1 MEYTNITVETRENL
15 GIITLNRPQALNAVN
30 AEMLKELALAAEAFD
45 NNDAVRVLIVKGD
58 GKTFAAGI
66 DIKEVLGRADS
77 KFLGIDEMQNCFR
90 RFAAVKKP
98 IIAAVSGYALGIGC
112 ELALACDIILAA
124 DNTRFGQPELSLG
137 TIPAFGATQR
147 LTRALGKAKA
157 MEMILSGRALTAEE
171 AFVSGLISRIVPL
184 PDLFEDAAKT
194 AARIATQPLGA
205 LKAAKKR
212 FWQLRTRRWK
222 KESPLKGKPRSVV
235 WPRTNS
241 ENRSEILP
249 PGRNKRRQGSKIGLF
264 AKLGI
269 DLSRA
274 KSL

>member
-66 DIKEVLGRADS
+66 DIKEVLSRADS

-124 DNTRFGQPELSLG
+124 DNARFGQPELSLG

-171 AFVSGLISRIVPL
+171 AFVSGLV
-184 PDLFEDAAKT
+184 FEDAAKT
-194 AARIATQPLGA
+194 AVRIAAQPLGA
-205 LKAAKKR
+205 LKAAKEAVLAAQNTPLEEGIAFERKAAQCCLAADEFR
-212 FWQLRTRRWK
+212 ESLR
-222 KESPLKGKPRSVV
+222 
-235 WPRTNS
+235 N
-241 ENRSEILP
+241 
-249 PGRNKRRQGSKIGLF
+249 F
-264 AKLGI
+264 AAGQK
-269 DLSRA
+269 
-274 KSL
+274 

>member
-1 MEYTNITVETRENL
+1 MEYANITVETRENL

-66 DIKEVLGRADS
+66 DIKEVLSRADS

-90 RFAAVKKP
+90 RFAAIKKP

-124 DNTRFGQPELSLG
+124 DNARFGQPELSLG

-171 AFVSGLISRIVPL
+171 AFVSGLVSRIVPL

-194 AARIATQPLGA
+194 AVRIVAQPLGA
-205 LKAAKKR
+205 LKAAKEAVLAAQNTPLEEGIAFERKAAQCCLAADEFR
-212 FWQLRTRRWK
+212 ESLR
-222 KESPLKGKPRSVV
+222 
-235 WPRTNS
+235 N
-241 ENRSEILP
+241 
-249 PGRNKRRQGSKIGLF
+249 F
-264 AKLGI
+264 AAGQK
-269 DLSRA
+269 
-274 KSL
+274 

>member
-1 MEYTNITVETRENL
+1 MEYANITVETRENL

-66 DIKEVLGRADS
+66 DIKEVLSRADS

-90 RFAAVKKP
+90 RFTAVKKP

-124 DNTRFGQPELSLG
+124 DNARFGQPELSLG

-171 AFVSGLISRIVPL
+171 AFVSGLVSRIVPL
-184 PDLFEDAAKT
+184 PDLFEDAVKT
-194 AARIATQPLGA
+194 AARIAAQPLGA
-205 LKAAKKR
+205 LKAAKEAVLAAQNTPLEEGIAFEGKAAQCCLAADEFR
-212 FWQLRTRRWK
+212 ESLR
-222 KESPLKGKPRSVV
+222 
-235 WPRTNS
+235 N
-241 ENRSEILP
+241 
-249 PGRNKRRQGSKIGLF
+249 F
-264 AKLGI
+264 AAGHK
-269 DLSRA
+269 
-274 KSL
+274 

>member
-1 MEYTNITVETRENL
+1 MEYANITVETRENL

-66 DIKEVLGRADS
+66 DIKEVLSRADS

-124 DNTRFGQPELSLG
+124 DNARFGQPELSLG

-171 AFVSGLISRIVPL
+171 AFVSGLVSRIVPL

-194 AARIATQPLGA
+194 AVRIAAQPLGA
-205 LKAAKKR
+205 LKAAKEAGLAAQNTPLEEGIAFERKAAQCCLAADEFR
-212 FWQLRTRRWK
+212 ESLR
-222 KESPLKGKPRSVV
+222 
-235 WPRTNS
+235 N
-241 ENRSEILP
+241 
-249 PGRNKRRQGSKIGLF
+249 F
-264 AKLGI
+264 AAGQK
-269 DLSRA
+269 
-274 KSL
+274 

>member
-112 ELALACDIILAA
+112 ELALACDIFLAA
-124 DNTRFGQPELSLG
+124 DYTRFGQPELSLG

-205 LKAAKKR
+205 LKAAKEAVLAAQNTPLEEGIAFERKAAQCCLAADEFR
-212 FWQLRTRRWK
+212 ESLR
-222 KESPLKGKPRSVV
+222 
-235 WPRTNS
+235 N
-241 ENRSEILP
+241 
-249 PGRNKRRQGSKIGLF
+249 F
-264 AKLGI
+264 AAGQK
-269 DLSRA
+269 
-274 KSL
+274 

>member
-1 MEYTNITVETRENL
+1 MEYANITVETRENL
-15 GIITLNRPQALNAVN
+15 GIITLNRPQAVN

-66 DIKEVLGRADS
+66 DIKEVLSRADS

-90 RFAAVKKP
+90 RFTAVKKP

-124 DNTRFGQPELSLG
+124 DNARFGQPELSLG

-171 AFVSGLISRIVPL
+171 AFVSGLVSRIVPL

-194 AARIATQPLGA
+194 AARIAAQPLGA
-205 LKAAKKR
+205 LKAAKEAVLAAQNTPLEEGIAFERKAAQCCLAADEFR
-212 FWQLRTRRWK
+212 ESLR
-222 KESPLKGKPRSVV
+222 
-235 WPRTNS
+235 N
-241 ENRSEILP
+241 
-249 PGRNKRRQGSKIGLF
+249 F
-264 AKLGI
+264 AAGHK
-269 DLSRA
+269 
-274 KSL
+274 

>member
-171 AFVSGLISRIVPL
+171 AFVSGLVSRIVPL

-205 LKAAKKR
+205 LKAAKEAVLAAQNTPLEEGIAFERKAAQCCLAADEFR
-212 FWQLRTRRWK
+212 ESLR
-222 KESPLKGKPRSVV
+222 
-235 WPRTNS
+235 N
-241 ENRSEILP
+241 
-249 PGRNKRRQGSKIGLF
+249 F
-264 AKLGI
+264 AAGQK
-269 DLSRA
+269 
-274 KSL
+274 

>member
-137 TIPAFGATQR
+137 TIPAFGATQH

-205 LKAAKKR
+205 LKAAKEAVLAAQNTPLEEGIAFERKAAQCCLAADEFR
-212 FWQLRTRRWK
+212 ESLR
-222 KESPLKGKPRSVV
+222 
-235 WPRTNS
+235 N
-241 ENRSEILP
+241 
-249 PGRNKRRQGSKIGLF
+249 F
-264 AKLGI
+264 AAGQK
-269 DLSRA
+269 
-274 KSL
+274 

>member
-66 DIKEVLGRADS
+66 DIKEVLSRADS

-124 DNTRFGQPELSLG
+124 DNARFGQPELSLG

-171 AFVSGLISRIVPL
+171 AFISGLISRIVPL

-205 LKAAKKR
+205 LKAAKEAVLAAQNTPLEEGIAFERKAAQCCLAADEFR
-212 FWQLRTRRWK
+212 ESLR
-222 KESPLKGKPRSVV
+222 
-235 WPRTNS
+235 N
-241 ENRSEILP
+241 
-249 PGRNKRRQGSKIGLF
+249 F
-264 AKLGI
+264 AAGQK
-269 DLSRA
+269 
-274 KSL
+274 

>member
-1 MEYTNITVETRENL
+1 MEYANITVETRENL

-66 DIKEVLGRADS
+66 DIKEVLSRADS

-90 RFAAVKKP
+90 RFTAVKKP

-124 DNTRFGQPELSLG
+124 DNARFGQPELSLG

-157 MEMILSGRALTAEE
+157 MEMILSDRALTAEE
-171 AFVSGLISRIVPL
+171 AFVSGLVSRIVPL

-194 AARIATQPLGA
+194 AARIAAQPLGA
-205 LKAAKKR
+205 LKAAKEAVLAAQNTPLEEGIAFEGKAAQCCLAADEFR
-212 FWQLRTRRWK
+212 ESLR
-222 KESPLKGKPRSVV
+222 
-235 WPRTNS
+235 N
-241 ENRSEILP
+241 
-249 PGRNKRRQGSKIGLF
+249 F
-264 AKLGI
+264 AARHK
-269 DLSRA
+269 
-274 KSL
+274 